1 MANISAAFGGTFDA
15 SQVEPSAPRE
25 LLPPGTYTAQIVK
38 SDMVDTSTGGQML
51 KLELDILEGPSKGR
65 KLWDNLNLVNR
76 NPTAV
81 EIAQRTL
88 SAICHA
94 IGRLQVA
101 DSDELHFKPLTI
113 TVAVEPDS
121 RDKHLAADDPAR
133 RYQNAVKGYA
143 AASGVASPAQ
153 RPAPMQQAA
162 PPPRQAAAPT
172 GAAPWRRSA

>member
-15 SQVEPSAPRE
+15 SQVEPSAPRD
-25 LLPPGTYTAQIVK
+25 LLPPGKYVAQIVK

-51 KLELDILEGPSKGR
+51 KLELDILEGPAKGR

-101 DSDELHFKPLTI
+101 DSDELHFRPLLV
-113 TVAVEPDS
+113 TVEVGPDS
-121 RDKHLAADDPAR
+121 RDKDKPADQQR
-133 RYQNAVKGYA
+133 MQNMVKGYA
-143 AASGVASPAQ
+143 AASGVATPAQ
-153 RPAPMQQAA
+153 RPAPAQQAA
-162 PPPRQAAAPT
+162 PPPRQAAAPS
-172 GAAPWRRSA
+172 GSAPWRRSA

>member
-51 KLELDILEGPSKGR
+51 KLELDIIDGPAKGR

-143 AASGVASPAQ
+143 APAK
-153 RPAPMQQAA
+153 QAA